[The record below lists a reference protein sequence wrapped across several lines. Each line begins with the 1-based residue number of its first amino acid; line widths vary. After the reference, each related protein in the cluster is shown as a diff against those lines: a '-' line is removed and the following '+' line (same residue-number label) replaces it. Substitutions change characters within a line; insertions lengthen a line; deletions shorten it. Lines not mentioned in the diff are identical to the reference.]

1 MTRIRH
7 SQRSV
12 PLVATAAILLA
23 LAGCTPRPR
32 LIAVATEHSVIFYDA
47 ALNPRDT
54 VNLREITRGELV
66 PRAMLFG
73 GDGTSV
79 ILALDGGTAGT
90 LVQVGRFEG
99 TLLKQIALT
108 GEHPDQIVPFA
119 DGHRFLTL
127 GRAAESAADSAR
139 GVASLVSLSFREAT
153 RVRLGLCD
161 GDPVGAAVHSDGKK
175 AFVVCDTDAVV
186 ELDAELGRV
195 VRHSRLDPTNSNAGR
210 CGAAGIALSPNET
223 LLLVPCR
230 LSGWLLY
237 LDRVTLAPF
246 DSVAI
251 GPGGQRLLVSSRL
264 PGTLLISG
272 DRQLLRVVLS
282 AHRVDTLA
290 TLPGPVRA
298 FARSADA
305 RSVYGALGDGTNG
318 LVRLDPTTGIAVAKA
333 TGPPGVGAI
342 AVWPGVEAP
351 VMTWLAEPP
360 ARGHPAP

>member
-1 MTRIRH
+1 LTRIRH

-195 VRHSRLDPTNSNAGR
+195 VRHSRLDPTNSNA
-210 CGAAGIALSPNET
+210 S
-223 LLLVPCR
+223 VP
-230 LSGWLLY
+230 
-237 LDRVTLAPF
+237 
-246 DSVAI
+246 AI
-251 GPGGQRLLVSSRL
+251 GLAAL
-264 PGTLLISG
+264 PRPRDAGTVRFGG
-272 DRQLLRVVLS
+272 DRSWWPTPPRILPTPGHPVDIRRPTAPAGCPVSTPRGHAGDPPSPDPRLRPERRCS
-282 AHRVDTLA
+282 
-290 TLPGPVRA
+290 
-298 FARSADA
+298 
-305 RSVYGALGDGTNG
+305 LG
-318 LVRLDPTTGIAVAKA
+318 TTGIAVAKA